1 MLRKTT
7 FVFTVLLLTL
17 VSLSQNIKSSL
28 INGSWQ
34 GILLQSDGPYTDN
47 FAYWVSLTVNGD
59 SVIGI
64 ARTEAAGTPFY
75 ALINLKGKINKNRI
89 SFIQDKIIKNNPRPQ
104 AAWCLIKGELV
115 YNSADN
121 TISGDWDSNMSKCT
135 PGSILLCKSPKS
147 LNMGATLMPVY
158 STFKEVEIKLKK
170 KKNVNG
176 YKVILTKITFEKN
189 SSKTQGDAASE
200 INDIYDLIMKNSTL
214 HVNIEGHTD
223 NTGSDDVNMKLSYL
237 RAKEIYD
244 LLLAKGIDASRITY
258 EGYGK
263 SRPIASN
270 EAEDGKFKNRRVEIQ
285 IEITT
290 D

>member
-1 MLRKTT
+1 MQKRI
-7 FVFTVLLLTL
+7 
-17 VSLSQNIKSSL
+17 SLSLALICLFFLFSKGQNIKPNV
-28 INGSWQ
+28 INGTWQ

-47 FAYWVSLTVNGD
+47 FAYWVSLTV
-59 SVIGI
+59 
-64 ARTEAAGTPFY
+64 TEAANTPYY

-89 SFIQDKIIKNNPRPQ
+89 SFIQDKIIKNNPRPK
-104 AAWCLIKGELV
+104 ATWCLIKGELI

-121 TISGDWDSNMSKCT
+121 TITGDWDSEMKKCT

-147 LNMGATLMPVY
+147 INRGATLMPTY
-158 STFKEVEIKLKK
+158 ATFEEVEIKLKK

-176 YKVILTKITFEKN
+176 YKVILSRITFEKN
-189 SSKTQGDAASE
+189 SSKTQGDAVSE
-200 INDIYDLIMKNSTL
+200 INDIYELLTKNKTV

-244 LLLAKGIDASRITY
+244 LLLAKGIEANRITY

-263 SRPIASN
+263 SRPIATN
-270 EAEDGKFKNRRVEIQ
+270 DEEEGKLKNRRVEIQ